1 MNWHGFRWWI
11 GKNLRV
17 YCCVFIE
24 RKPGGVLP
32 SYDSI
37 RKASLD
43 RPKSGTPEKWDGYN
57 SEDFGLVFDNFR
69 PVTLTVS
76 SFYKQVKH
84 QSRSVFVFFTAS
96 ACKQFCVYKCITPVL
111 LRIPFRQLINS
122 KICLLSTGHF
132 TPIGHLTSVA

>member
-1 MNWHGFRWWI
+1 MVLSNEMEKFC
-11 GKNLRV
+11 V

-24 RKPGGVLP
+24 RKTGGVIP

-76 SFYKQVKH
+76 SFYKQVAH
-84 QSRSVFVFFTAS
+84 QSRSVFFFYCVCLYTSAS
-96 ACKQFCVYKCITPVL
+96 HLF
-111 LRIPFRQLINS
+111 S
-122 KICLLSTGHF
+122 K
-132 TPIGHLTSVA
+132 HLTGYLSSR